1 MCLPVFTKRAIDL
14 VQNSAQVKDYELTVS
29 SLRKFIQ
36 STNLTPTSNNI
47 VLMLKDLNKDEL
59 KSVINEYAQFSN
71 EAIHMLLD
79 ARIRNYDWE
88 KLKNE
93 IDRNIEEEK
102 GSETKLVPHLEIM
115 RRGYREELGI
125 ETDDTHVSKT
135 TELFLSK
142 MRKIFKH
149 DDNVFSAGALLAFE
163 GTAIPEFYI
172 LDEIVKEYTLKSGI
186 EFKKGPTKSYIDGHN
201 FFEIGHEDGL
211 KNEIKDYIND
221 SNKEN
226 FVKGYVSVVLA
237 MAQWWESLA
246 QDLLINKVTYVTPY
260 NGFKSK

>member
-1 MCLPVFTKRAIDL
+1 MSYNESVLKGKQI
-14 VQNSAQVKDYELTVS
+14 VQNVGKMTDYELVVS
-29 SLRKFIQ
+29 ELRKFIK
-36 STNLTPTSNNI
+36 STNLTPESNHI
-47 VLMLKDLNKDEL
+47 VQLVKELNKDEL
-59 KSVINEYAQFSN
+59 QSVINEYAQFSN

-79 ARIRNYDWE
+79 ARIRDYDWE
-88 KLKNE
+88 QLKNE

-125 ETDDTHVSKT
+125 ETDDNHVSKT
-135 TELFLSK
+135 TELFLAQ

-149 DDNVFSAGALLAFE
+149 DDNAYSAGALLAFE

-172 LDEIVKEYTLKSGI
+172 LDEIVTEYTKKTGI
-186 EFKKGPTKSYIDGHN
+186 EFKKGPTKSYIDGHK

-211 KNEIKDYIND
+211 KTEIKPYINAE
-221 SNKEN
+221 NMEN

-237 MAQWWESLA
+237 MANWWESLA
-246 QDLLINKVTYVTPY
+246 HDLEVSKMTFVTPY
-260 NGFKSK
+260 NGFKK